1 VAQNETRTVLR
12 ILLAAPLI
20 VFVLFLVSSYFLS
33 IPLGAEL
40 FFFTPEGAAFSKLPL
55 PQKELPMLLFM
66 TTGFYIPVTASYGLA
81 FLFLLGV
88 YVACFAG
95 AWISRES
102 LHDVVRKGFSRPF
115 TKLFN
120 NNLFAMPIIASMV
133 FIAVIAITLFQE
145 SQGIPTGSLPEEE
158 PFHLFF
164 QLTYSPVWEEISF
177 RISTI
182 GVFLIAYL
190 FLVGREKLAKLSA
203 GQALKVALLI
213 PLYPDKAKKLLGVK
227 TVSKFGI
234 KGISLG
240 EWIMIAITSLIFGWL
255 HVGHPWELGKFP
267 TATLQ
272 GLALGLV
279 YLFYGVQAPILLHW
293 FFNYYW
299 YGFFLVLDLY
309 PNSFSLILIIFLVEI
324 VTLTVGVLGWSMFAG
339 LLGVRVYGRIKSWW
353 YSRWKKTVPSPTP
366 MFTQP
371 PTPPSPI
378 IRFCRGCG
386 RVLSEDMKFC
396 SYCGKA
402 FEEET

>member
-1 VAQNETRTVLR
+1 VNDWWLERLVVAQNETRTVLR

-20 VFVLFLVSSYFLS
+20 IFVLFLVSSYFLS
-33 IPLGAEL
+33 IPLGATL
-40 FFFTPEGAAFSKLPL
+40 FFFTPEGAAFSKLSTL
-55 PQKELPMLLFM
+55 PTEFPMLLFM
-66 TTGFYIPVTASYGLA
+66 TTGFYVPVTASYGLA

-88 YVACFAG
+88 YVVCFVG

-203 GQALKVALLI
+203 GQA
-213 PLYPDKAKKLLGVK
+213 
-227 TVSKFGI
+227 
-234 KGISLG
+234 
-240 EWIMIAITSLIFGWL
+240 
-255 HVGHPWELGKFP
+255 
-267 TATLQ
+267 
-272 GLALGLV
+272 
-279 YLFYGVQAPILLHW
+279 
-293 FFNYYW
+293 
-299 YGFFLVLDLY
+299 
-309 PNSFSLILIIFLVEI
+309 
-324 VTLTVGVLGWSMFAG
+324 
-339 LLGVRVYGRIKSWW
+339 
-353 YSRWKKTVPSPTP
+353 
-366 MFTQP
+366 
-371 PTPPSPI
+371 
-378 IRFCRGCG
+378 
-386 RVLSEDMKFC
+386 
-396 SYCGKA
+396 
-402 FEEET
+402 